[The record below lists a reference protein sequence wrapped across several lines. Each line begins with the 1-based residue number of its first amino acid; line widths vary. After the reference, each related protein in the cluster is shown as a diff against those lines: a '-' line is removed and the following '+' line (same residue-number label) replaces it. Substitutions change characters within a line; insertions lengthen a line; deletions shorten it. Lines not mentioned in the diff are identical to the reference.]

1 MKYKTKNSMAK
12 CLISVFAL
20 HMPINAFATSGNEAS
35 PLPHTYNGIN
45 TDEAVVLQNELL
57 SDPSLLVFL
66 ALGFLGLGVSL
77 TKNRQA

>member
-1 MKYKTKNSMAK
+1 MAK

-20 HMPINAFATSGNEAS
+20 HMPINAFAMSDNKAY
-35 PLPHTYNGIN
+35 PLPYTYNGIN

-57 SDPSLLVFL
+57 SEPSLLVFL